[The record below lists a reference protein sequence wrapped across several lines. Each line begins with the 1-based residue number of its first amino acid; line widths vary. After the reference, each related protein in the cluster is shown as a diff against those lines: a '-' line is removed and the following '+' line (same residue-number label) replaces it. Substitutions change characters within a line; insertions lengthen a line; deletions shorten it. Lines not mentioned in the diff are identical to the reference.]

1 MADKG
6 TENPFMDMFQ
16 DFGKSMSIPGPD
28 MSDMMDYHRKN
39 LQALQAAVQV
49 GTSSAQ
55 TLMEKQ
61 RVALEATLAE
71 ISDRVQNA
79 SSSGGNPSEAM
90 SSSVELAKKAF
101 DATVQTTT
109 EMAEVVRQGGTD
121 TFDVIKNRVMES
133 VEELTPNKKS

>member
-1 MADKG
+1 MADKSSQ
-6 TENPFMDMFQ
+6 NPFADMFQ

-28 MSDMMDYHRKN
+28 MNDIMDYHRKN

-49 GTSSAQ
+49 TTTNAQ

-61 RVALEATLAE
+61 REALEKTLAE
-71 ISDRVQNA
+71 ISDSVQNA
-79 SSSGGNPSEAM
+79 SSGGDPSKAM
-90 SSSVELAKKAF
+90 ASSVEIAKKAF

-133 VEELTPNKKS
+133 VEELTPTKKS